1 MIGAG
6 VAFAQ
11 VNALLPKY
19 GDQPKSESQKS
30 ADASFL
36 STMDAFYKG
45 DRVKAAEEVA
55 SRGWAILRG
64 QSQGTPMDAMRRF
77 NQAWLLNSKNGS
89 AIWGMAAISANS
101 NQMQQAS
108 NLFKEAEA
116 LLPDDIDLAV
126 DSARF
131 QGMLGLETQNK
142 SMLNTALNQYQVLS
156 IKYPNHTMNWQNW
169 ALILFNMGD
178 YPQAWDRLQSALKT
192 PRGKEV
198 DPEFVK
204 ALSSKIA
211 K

>member
-1 MIGAG
+1 MIGVG
-6 VAFAQ
+6 GAFAQ
-11 VNALLPKY
+11 ANALLPKY
-19 GDQPKSESQKS
+19 GDQQKTESQKS

-36 STMDAFYKG
+36 SAMDAFYKG
-45 DRVKAAEEVA
+45 DRVLAAEEVA
-55 SRGWAILRG
+55 KRGWVILRG
-64 QSQGTPMDAMRRF
+64 QAQGTPNNAMLRF

-89 AIWGMAAISANS
+89 AIWGMAAIAANS

-108 NLFKEAEA
+108 NLFKEAES

-131 QGMLGLETQNK
+131 QGILGLETQNK
-142 SMLNTALNQYQVLS
+142 AMLNMALDRYQALS

-169 ALILFNMGD
+169 AVILFNMGE

-192 PRGKEV
+192 PRGREV